1 MSDLDPNL
9 VHLFGHR
16 EMLALDGR
24 HRFRLPD
31 EVARSLEHELG
42 RLSGKSNLPPAAFQR
57 LAFYFVP
64 GTIGRIFVF
73 PTANINVAIGR
84 FENPPPGQDPAQIRA
99 ARDYF
104 FSMMCFVE
112 ADRQN
117 RVQIPEDLLLKHAGI
132 KADDKQIVLV
142 CHDLWMAISS
152 EQAAK
157 EEQARGREAFEAV
170 GQNVLDPVFGS
181 SSVKG
186 EKEESC

>member
-1 MSDLDPNL
+1 M
-9 VHLFGHR
+9 
-16 EMLALDGR
+16 
-24 HRFRLPD
+24 
-31 EVARSLEHELG
+31 
-42 RLSGKSNLPPAAFQR
+42 
-57 LAFYFVP
+57 
-64 GTIGRIFVF
+64 F

-117 RVQIPEDLLLKHAGI
+117 RVQIPEHLLEHAGI

-152 EQAAK
+152 EQAA
-157 EEQARGREAFEAV
+157 EEERARGREAFEAV

-181 SSVKG
+181 SSAKG